1 MSDNYEFTKSS
12 IPQAIDDYSPYIDKQ
27 SNNYINDINGG
38 VYTNNSLSL
47 VTFDLGQIYNSNTF
61 TDTND
66 LTLIV
71 PVTMVAAY
79 STGSATV
86 APSSG
91 SAALL
96 AIKNNFINLIH
107 QGDLVVQGKTIESTQ
122 PFINACP

>member
-12 IPQAIDDYSPYIDKQ
+12 IPHAIDDYSPYIDKQ
-27 SNNYINDINGG
+27 ANNYINDINSG

-66 LTLIV
+66 LTLVI

-79 STGSATV
+79 ANAGSPQPPT
-86 APSSG
+86 PD

-96 AIKNNFINLIH
+96 A
-107 QGDLVVQGKTIESTQ
+107 
-122 PFINACP
+122 